1 MATPF
6 LNLERRSVNPKRM
19 SKAGKITLGIL
30 TFVPYLL
37 MGIYLITMTFFLH
50 DAPTVQYRA
59 IPFPL
64 MTDVVWMLFILLIAG
79 ILSFGLLVYY
89 IVHAINNP
97 ELGTQEKISWVLFMV
112 IISGVTC
119 PLYWYSRIW
128 KAHDTLY
135 MAAS

>member
-1 MATPF
+1 
-6 LNLERRSVNPKRM
+6 M
-19 SKAGKITLGIL
+19 SKAGKISLGIL
-30 TFVPYLL
+30 TFLPYLL
-37 MGIYLITMTFFLH
+37 MGVYFTTMTFFLH
-50 DAPTVQYRA
+50 DTPSVQYGA

-64 MTDVVWMLFILLIAG
+64 MTNVVWMLFILLVAG
-79 ILSFGLLVYY
+79 LISFGLLVFY
-89 IVHAINNP
+89 IVHAVNNP
-97 ELGTQEKISWVLFMV
+97 ELGTQEKVSWVLFMV

>member
-1 MATPF
+1 
-6 LNLERRSVNPKRM
+6 M

-30 TFVPYLL
+30 TFLPYLL
-37 MGIYLITMTFFLH
+37 LGIYFITMTFVLK
-50 DAPTVQYRA
+50 DSTPVQYGR

-64 MTDVVWMLFILLIAG
+64 MTNVVWMLFILLLAG
-79 ILSFGLLVYY
+79 LLSFGLLMYY

-97 ELGTQEKISWVLFMV
+97 ELGSQEKISWVLFMV

-128 KAHDTLY
+128 KTHDTLY